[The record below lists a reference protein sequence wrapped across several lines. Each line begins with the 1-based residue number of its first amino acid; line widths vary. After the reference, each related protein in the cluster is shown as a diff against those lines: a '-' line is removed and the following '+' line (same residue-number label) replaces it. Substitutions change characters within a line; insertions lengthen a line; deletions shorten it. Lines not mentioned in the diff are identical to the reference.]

1 MDVFAIIV
9 SVMERAS
16 ERRSSHLWNECNDY
30 ICAGLPAV
38 ISPKAT
44 YYIGKG
50 GKNSAAGFNK
60 SFLTLYNNLY
70 VIDSS
75 LLNTTITDTNIR
87 EGISKASILI
97 IEDST
102 NNSYTVYIKG
112 FVSNNVIYFFNLRN
126 ANADNITATKVQ
138 FNTTTN
144 LLNSRDVYLQ
154 SAFNAY
160 KLGGG
165 TKYTTE
171 SAFNAQFAKVIDMTV
186 TQ

>member
-1 MDVFAIIV
+1 MEFCIDGSIAMNRIIFDVNVKKCSNI
-9 SVMERAS
+9 SVTYA
-16 ERRSSHLWNECNDY
+16 D
-30 ICAGLPAV
+30 P
-38 ISPKAT
+38 AT

-75 LLNTTITDTNIR
+75 LLN
-87 EGISKASILI
+87 
-97 IEDST
+97 
-102 NNSYTVYIKG
+102 IKG
-112 FVSNNVIYFFNLRN
+112 FVSNNMIYFFNLRN
-126 ANADNITATKVQ
+126 ANSDTITVNRVS

-144 LLNSRDVYLQ
+144 YLNSTYVYLQ
-154 SAFNAY
+154 SGFNAY

-171 SAFNAQFAKVIDMTV
+171 SAFNTALAAAIDAYTP
-186 TQ
+186 TI